1 MKKRVGKM
9 FHQQKSL
16 PSVAI
21 LFAFT
26 ATSISTVCLII
37 FPAFAQSSGV
47 SNSFPVPQSV
57 PSGTEVQINGTTSM
71 EKINQALAE
80 RFKAKFPG
88 TDIKIAYDGTDASLK
103 GLPNGKI
110 DLAAIGRSLTQ
121 EEKARGLVNTPVT
134 RNKIAVILGKDN
146 PYKNSLTSEQF
157 ARIFRGE
164 ITNWSQVGGS
174 PQAIRLIDRP
184 ENSDLRRSFQN
195 YPVFQ
200 TAPFQTGGN
209 AVKSEDNT
217 EAVINKLGTDGIG
230 YAIADQVINN
240 PNVQIVPLHNVPPT
254 DPRYPFSQPLGYAYQ
269 RPITNPAAQAFLG
282 YATAPENR
290 QIVEEARVA
299 NAIAIATP
307 AAASIPTT
315 TTATRSR
322 NEFPWWI
329 LLLLPLLGG
338 LLWWLLSRRTTTSA
352 SAPVATPVPLP
363 VRRTSESRII
373 LTPRNCQD
381 AYAYWELPDEVIQD
395 LQRLG
400 GRNLKVRLYD
410 VTDIDMD
417 RQTPHSMKEFDC
429 DQQARDI
436 HIPIAVDNRDYIAEL
451 GYITNNNRW
460 VEIARSSHVRVP
472 ACEPVGAIPLATAV
486 AANSLVSDRPR
497 ITKDESRLI
506 LVPRD
511 SKDVYAYW
519 EVPEA
524 RKAELQQQGGRKLA
538 LRVYNTTGIDQQRL
552 PGNNFRQFDCDES
565 TPDLH
570 IPIAEGDRHY
580 AAELGYV
587 TDDGRWLELTRS
599 TPIKVPSTF
608 SVDNAARP
616 SSNGGTVFGRSNNV
630 SSVANKVSGTI
641 AGSTAAATGMGAARS
656 FWDRGQPYPNSNVLR
671 PTTAPLH
678 TTGGQPA
685 MKSDCR
691 IILVPRNSQ
700 DAYAYWEI
708 SDEYKVDIRRQG
720 GRRFVLR
727 IHDVTNLDINNQ
739 LPHSTQE
746 YVCDERDQDK
756 HVAIS
761 MSDRD
766 YIAEVGYYTDDN
778 RWLSII
784 RSFHV
789 HIPSDGN

>member
-1 MKKRVGKM
+1 M
-9 FHQQKSL
+9 FHQQKILS
-16 PSVAI
+16 SGAI

-26 ATSISTVCLII
+26 ATSISAVSLII
-37 FPAFAQSSGV
+37 LPAFAQSSGV
-47 SNSFPVPQSV
+47 STSFPVPQSV
-57 PSGTEVQINGTTSM
+57 PSGTAVQINGTTSM

-80 RFKAKFPG
+80 RFEAKFPG
-88 TDIKIAYDGTDASLK
+88 TDVKTAYDGTDAALK
-103 GLPNGKI
+103 ALPNGKI
-110 DLAAIGRSLTQ
+110 DLAAIGRSLTE
-121 EEKARGLVNTPVT
+121 EEKARGLVSTPVT
-134 RNKIAVILGKDN
+134 RNKIAVILGRDN

-195 YPVFQ
+195 YPVFK
-200 TAPFQTGGN
+200 TAAFKTGAN
-209 AVKSEDNT
+209 TVKSEDST

-240 PNVQIVPLHNVPPT
+240 PNVQIVPLHNVLPT
-254 DPRYPFSQPLGYAYQ
+254 DPRYPFSQPLGYAHQ
-269 RPITNPAAQAFLG
+269 RPITNPTAQAFLG
-282 YATAPENR
+282 YATAPENQ

-299 NAIAIATP
+299 NAIATP
-307 AAASIPTT
+307 AAVSIPT

-322 NEFPWWI
+322 DEFPWWI

-338 LLWWLLSRRTTTSA
+338 LLWWLLSRRTHTTNSA
-352 SAPVATPVPLP
+352 PAPVAAPVPLP
-363 VRRTSESRII
+363 VRRTPESRII
-373 LTPRNCQD
+373 LTPRNCRD
-381 AYAYWELPDEVIQD
+381 AYAYWEVPDEVRQD

-429 DQQARDI
+429 DEQAQDI
-436 HIPIAVDNRDYIAEL
+436 HIPIALDNRDYIAEL
-451 GYITNNNRW
+451 GYMTNSDRW

-472 ACEPVGAIPLATAV
+472 ACEPVGTIPLATAGVTTGV

-511 SKDVYAYW
+511 SRDVYAYW

-524 RKAELQQQGGRKLA
+524 QKAELQRQGGRKLA

-552 PGNNFRQFDCDES
+552 PARNFRQFDCDES

-570 IPIAEGDRHY
+570 IPIAEGDRDY
-580 AAELGYV
+580 VAELGYV

-599 TPIKVPSTF
+599 TPTKVSSTF

-616 SSNGGTVFGRSNNV
+616 SSNTGTVFERSDNV
-630 SSVANKVSGTI
+630 SNVANKANAAI
-641 AGSTAAATGMGAARS
+641 AGSTAVAGMAAARS
-656 FWDRGQPYPNSNVLR
+656 LGDREQPYPDENVSR
-671 PTTAPLH
+671 HATARLH
-678 TTGGQPA
+678 TTDA
-685 MKSDCR
+685 VMKSDCR
-691 IILVPRNSQ
+691 IILVPRNFQ

-708 SDEYKVDIRRQG
+708 SDEYKAYVRRQG
-720 GRRFVLR
+720 GRRFMLR

-746 YVCDERDQDK
+746 YVCDEHDQDK
-756 HVAIS
+756 HVAIP

-789 HIPSDGN
+789 HVPSDGVIRNS

>member
-1 MKKRVGKM
+1 M

-37 FPAFAQSSGV
+37 LPAFAQSSGV
-47 SNSFPVPQSV
+47 STSFPVPQSV
-57 PSGTEVQINGTTSM
+57 PSGTKVQINGTTSM

-88 TDIKIAYDGTDASLK
+88 TNVNIAYDGTDASLK
-103 GLPNGKI
+103 ALPNGKI

-121 EEKARGLVNTPVT
+121 EEKARGLVSTPVT

-174 PQAIRLIDRP
+174 PQTIRLIDRP
-184 ENSDLRRSFQN
+184 ENSDLRQSFQN
-195 YPVFQ
+195 YPVFK
-200 TAPFQTGGN
+200 TAAFKTGAN

-254 DPRYPFSQPLGYAYQ
+254 DPRYPFSQPLGYAHQ

-282 YATAPENR
+282 YATALENQ
-290 QIVEEARVA
+290 QIIEEARVA
-299 NAIAIATP
+299 NAITTP
-307 AAASIPTT
+307 AAVSIPTT

-322 NEFPWWI
+322 DEFPWWI
-329 LLLLPLLGG
+329 LLLFPLLGG
-338 LLWWLLSRRTTTSA
+338 LLWWLLSRRTLTTTSA
-352 SAPVATPVPLP
+352 PAPVAAPVPLP
-363 VRRTSESRII
+363 VRRTPESRII
-373 LTPRNCQD
+373 LTPRNCRD
-381 AYAYWELPDEVIQD
+381 AYAYWEVPDEVRQD

-429 DQQARDI
+429 DQQAQDI

-451 GYITNNNRW
+451 GYTTNSDRW
-460 VEIARSSHVRVP
+460 VEIARSSHVRIP
-472 ACEPVGAIPLATAV
+472 ACEPVGAIPLATAGVTTGV
-486 AANSLVSDRPR
+486 AANSLVSDGTGVPAFGARPR

-511 SKDVYAYW
+511 SRDVYAYW

-538 LRVYNTTGIDQQRL
+538 LRVYDTTGIDQQRL
-552 PGNNFRQFDCDES
+552 PARNFRQFDCDEL

-570 IPIAEGDRHY
+570 IPIAQSDRDY
-580 AAELGYV
+580 VAELGYV

-599 TPIKVPSTF
+599 KVVKVPSTF
-608 SVDNAARP
+608 SVDNAARH
-616 SSNGGTVFGRSNNV
+616 SSNTGTVFERNDNLSN
-630 SSVANKVSGTI
+630 S
-641 AGSTAAATGMGAARS
+641 
-656 FWDRGQPYPNSNVLR
+656 
-671 PTTAPLH
+671 
-678 TTGGQPA
+678 
-685 MKSDCR
+685 
-691 IILVPRNSQ
+691 
-700 DAYAYWEI
+700 
-708 SDEYKVDIRRQG
+708 
-720 GRRFVLR
+720 
-727 IHDVTNLDINNQ
+727 
-739 LPHSTQE
+739 
-746 YVCDERDQDK
+746 
-756 HVAIS
+756 
-761 MSDRD
+761 
-766 YIAEVGYYTDDN
+766 
-778 RWLSII
+778 
-784 RSFHV
+784 
-789 HIPSDGN
+789 